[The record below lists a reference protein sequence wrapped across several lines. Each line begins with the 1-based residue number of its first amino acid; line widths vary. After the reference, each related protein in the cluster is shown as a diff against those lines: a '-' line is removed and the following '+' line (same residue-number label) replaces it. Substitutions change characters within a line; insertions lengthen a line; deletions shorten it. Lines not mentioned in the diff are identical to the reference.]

1 MLCIVDGLGVDI
13 CACGHPVRK
22 HVLADTE
29 YARCHGSTTLCRC
42 EGGVRVVG
50 NALGSVARYFSRE
63 MRFEGEG
70 GGKYM
75 TLNRAVEKS
84 LMSSAYGDYMSS
96 DFVWTLFECDGCG
109 LDMGGGQRTAYGH
122 LSGEGI
128 LEVEV
133 VCGICA
139 LERG

>member
-1 MLCIVDGLGVDI
+1 M
-13 CACGHPVRK
+13 
-22 HVLADTE
+22 
-29 YARCHGSTTLCRC
+29 
-42 EGGVRVVG
+42 G

-63 MRFEGEG
+63 MRFVD
-70 GGKYM
+70 GKYV

-84 LMSSAYGDYMSS
+84 LMSSGYGNDMSS
-96 DFVWTLFECDGCG
+96 DFAWTLFECDGCG
-109 LDMGGGQRTAYGH
+109 LDMGSGPRTAYGR

-139 LERG
+139 LERE

>member
-1 MLCIVDGLGVDI
+1 MLCVVDGIGVDI
-13 CACGHPVRK
+13 CACGHPVPK

-29 YARCHGSTTLCRC
+29 YSRCHGSTTLCRC

-50 NALGSVARYFSRE
+50 NALGSVARFFRRE
-63 MRFEGEG
+63 MRFVD
-70 GGKYM
+70 GKYV
-75 TLNRAVEKS
+75 TLNRAVEKCWES
-84 LMSSAYGDYMSS
+84 GI
-96 DFVWTLFECDGCG
+96 DFVWTLFECEGCG
-109 LDMGGGQRTAYGH
+109 LDMGSGPRTAYGR

-139 LERG
+139 LERE